1 MIAIIFIHILTLS
14 SAVKRSP
21 DTHRIGPLIIYTNRK
36 MDTGKVD
43 VTIIGAGL
51 TGLTAAYYLKKD
63 GCKVILIEKNSR
75 TGGVIDTVKE
85 DGFVIETGPNTGVLS
100 HPEVAELFEDLSD
113 GCTLETANPESKRR
127 LIWKSGSWHAL
138 PDGLVKAIK
147 TPLFSFG
154 DKFRILGEPFRRKG
168 TNPFE
173 TLEELVLRR
182 MGRSYLDY
190 AVDPFISGIYA
201 GNPSYLVTRFALPK
215 LYSLEQNYGSFI
227 KGAIKKGFEP
237 VEPRMKKAT
246 KEVFSAGNG
255 LSTLVSALEVSIGK
269 ENIILNSKNTSVSLS
284 GNKYIVS
291 TTAVNEA
298 AYFESEYVITT
309 VDAGALEP
317 LLPFIS
323 PEELSAIT
331 NLEYAK
337 VVQVV
342 LAYKDWQGIDLNAF
356 GGLVPTRENRR
367 ILGVLFTS
375 SFFKNRAPEE
385 GALLSVFLGG
395 TKRPGYI
402 DLSDDEIKKIVF
414 EEVSEMFKLSTP
426 QPDICRI
433 FRYQKAIP
441 QYGKTSEKRLEA
453 ISGLQ
458 DKYPGLI
465 LAGGIRD
472 GIGMAD
478 RIKQAC
484 LIASEISVSKSAS
497 ETGYY

>member
-1 MIAIIFIHILTLS
+1 MVRIVTSAQSPNGCGGFLIYKYTLS
-14 SAVKRSP
+14 NVIHNNDQMSKADIV
-21 DTHRIGPLIIYTNRK
+21 
-36 MDTGKVD
+36 
-43 VTIIGAGL
+43 IIGAGL
-51 TGLTAAYYLKKD
+51 TGLTAAYYLKKN
-63 GCKVILIEKNSR
+63 GYKVILIEKNNR
-75 TGGVIDTVKE
+75 TGGVIDTVNE

-100 HPEVAELFEDLSD
+100 HPEVAELFEDLS
-113 GCTLETANPESKRR
+113 GKCTLETANPESKRR
-127 LIWKSGSWHAL
+127 LIWKSGEWHAL
-138 PDGLVKAIK
+138 PDGLGKAIK
-147 TPLFSFG
+147 TPLFSLG

-215 LYSLEQNYGSFI
+215 LYALEQNYGSFI
-227 KGAIKKGFEP
+227 KGAIRKGFEP
-237 VEPRMKKAT
+237 VDPRMKKAT
-246 KEVFSAGNG
+246 KEVFSAENG
-255 LSTLVSALEVSIGK
+255 LHSLITALEDSIGK
-269 ENIILNSKNTSVSLS
+269 ENILLNAKDTVIGMSGDKYSVIYSL
-284 GNKYIVS
+284 GEGTKAIE
-291 TTAVNEA
+291 TEH
-298 AYFESEYVITT
+298 VITT
-309 VDAGALEP
+309 VDAGALES

-323 PEELSAIT
+323 REDLSAIT

-342 LAYKDWQGIDLNAF
+342 LAYKEWEGIELNAF

-375 SFFKNRAPEE
+375 SFFKNRAPEK

-402 DLSDDEIKKIVF
+402 DLSDAEIKKIVF
-414 EEVSEMFKLSTP
+414 EEVSGMFKISDP
-426 QPDICRI
+426 KPHICRI
-433 FRYQKAIP
+433 FRYHRAIP
-441 QYGKTSEKRLEA
+441 QYGKTSEERLKA
-453 ISGLQ
+453 IKEIQ
-458 DKYPGLI
+458 EKYPGLI

-484 LIASEISVSKSAS
+484 LIASEISVSKSVS
-497 ETGYY
+497 ETSDY

>member
-1 MIAIIFIHILTLS
+1 M
-14 SAVKRSP
+14 
-21 DTHRIGPLIIYTNRK
+21 TNMSK
-36 MDTGKVD
+36 TDIV
-43 VTIIGAGL
+43 IIGAGL
-51 TGLTAAYYLKKD
+51 TGLTAAYYLKKN
-63 GCKVILIEKNSR
+63 GYNVILIEKNSK

-113 GCTLETANPESKRR
+113 KCTLETANPESKRR

-138 PDGLVKAIK
+138 PDGLGKAIK
-147 TPLFSFG
+147 TPLFSLG

-215 LYSLEQNYGSFI
+215 LYALEQNYGSFI

-246 KEVFSAGNG
+246 KEVFSAENG
-255 LSTLVSALEVSIGK
+255 LSSLVSALEDATGK
-269 ENIILNSKNTSVSLS
+269 ENIILNAKDTVIGLS
-284 GNKYIVS
+284 GDKYTVS
-291 TTAVNEA
+291 TSTGEGEK
-298 AYFESEYVITT
+298 YFESDYVITT

-317 LLPFIS
+317 LLSFIT

-342 LAYKDWQGIDLNAF
+342 LAYREWQGIKLNAF

-375 SFFKNRAPEE
+375 SFFKSRAPEK

-395 TKRPGYI
+395 TKRPGYV

-414 EEVSEMFKLSTP
+414 EEVSEGCLSSQTLSRISFAFSGTGGPFRNTEKLL
-426 QPDICRI
+426 
-433 FRYQKAIP
+433 K
-441 QYGKTSEKRLEA
+441 K
-453 ISGLQ
+453 GLR
-458 DKYPGLI
+458 P
-465 LAGGIRD
+465 
-472 GIGMAD
+472 
-478 RIKQAC
+478 
-484 LIASEISVSKSAS
+484 
-497 ETGYY
+497 

>member
-1 MIAIIFIHILTLS
+1 
-14 SAVKRSP
+14 
-21 DTHRIGPLIIYTNRK
+21 

-51 TGLTAAYYLKKD
+51 TGLTAAYYLRKN

-100 HPEVAELFEDLSD
+100 HPEVAELFEDLYD
-113 GCTLETANPESKRR
+113 KCTLETANPESKRR

-138 PDGLVKAIK
+138 PDGLGKAIK
-147 TPLFSFG
+147 TPLFSPG
-154 DKFRILGEPFRRKG
+154 DKLRILGEPFRRKG

-215 LYSLEQNYGSFI
+215 LYALEQNYGSFI

-246 KEVFSAGNG
+246 KEVFSAENG
-255 LSTLVSALEVSIGK
+255 LSSLVSALDVAIGK
-269 ENIILNSKNTSVSLS
+269 DNIILNAKNTSVSLS
-284 GNKYIVS
+284 GDKYIVS
-291 TTAVNEA
+291 TSTGEDEK
-298 AYFESEYVITT
+298 YFESDYVITT

-317 LLPFIS
+317 LLPFIA
-323 PEELSAIT
+323 PEEVSAIT
-331 NLEYAK
+331 NLEYAR

-342 LAYKDWQGIDLNAF
+342 LAYKEWQGIELNAF

-375 SFFKNRAPEE
+375 SFFKNRAPEQ

-395 TKRPGYI
+395 TKRPGSV
-402 DLSDDEIKKIVF
+402 DLSDDEIKKIVY
-414 EEVSEMFKLSTP
+414 EEVSEMFKLSRP
-426 QPDICRI
+426 EPDILRI
-433 FRYQKAIP
+433 FRYQRAIP
-441 QYGKTSEKRLEA
+441 QYGKSSEERLNA
-453 ISGLQ
+453 ITGIQ
-458 DKYPGLI
+458 NRYPGLI

-484 LIASEISVSKSAS
+484 LIASEISVNKGVS
-497 ETGYY
+497 ETSDY

>member
-1 MIAIIFIHILTLS
+1 M
-14 SAVKRSP
+14 
-21 DTHRIGPLIIYTNRK
+21 TNMSK
-36 MDTGKVD
+36 TDIV
-43 VTIIGAGL
+43 IIGAGL
-51 TGLTAAYYLKKD
+51 TGLTAAYYLKKN
-63 GCKVILIEKNSR
+63 GYNVILIEKNSK

-113 GCTLETANPESKRR
+113 KCTLETANPESKRR

-138 PDGLVKAIK
+138 PDGLGKAIK
-147 TPLFSFG
+147 TPLFSLG

-215 LYSLEQNYGSFI
+215 LYALEQNYGSFI

-246 KEVFSAGNG
+246 KEVFSAENG
-255 LSTLVSALEVSIGK
+255 LSSLVGALEDATGK
-269 ENIILNSKNTSVSLS
+269 ENIILNAKDTVIGLS
-284 GNKYIVS
+284 GDKYTVS
-291 TTAVNEA
+291 TSTGEGEK
-298 AYFESEYVITT
+298 YFESDYVITT

-317 LLPFIS
+317 LLSFIT

-342 LAYKDWQGIDLNAF
+342 LAYREWQGIELNAF

-375 SFFKNRAPEE
+375 SFFKNRAPEK

-395 TKRPGYI
+395 TKRPGYV

-414 EEVSEMFKLSTP
+414 EEVSEMFKLSNP
-426 QPDICRI
+426 QPDILRI
-433 FRYQKAIP
+433 FRYRRAIP
-441 QYGKTSEKRLEA
+441 QYGKTSEERLKA
-453 ISGLQ
+453 ITGIQ
-458 DKYPGLI
+458 NRYPGLI

-478 RIKQAC
+478 RIKQAS
-484 LIASEISVSKSAS
+484 LIASEISVSKNAS
-497 ETGYY
+497 EIGYY

>member
-1 MIAIIFIHILTLS
+1 
-14 SAVKRSP
+14 
-21 DTHRIGPLIIYTNRK
+21 

-51 TGLTAAYYLKKD
+51 TGLTAAYYLKKN
-63 GCKVILIEKNSR
+63 GCKVILIEKNSKA
-75 TGGVIDTVKE
+75 GGVIDTVKE

-100 HPEVAELFEDLSD
+100 HPEVAELFEDLS
-113 GCTLETANPESKRR
+113 GKCALETANPESKRR
-127 LIWKSGSWHAL
+127 LIWKSGNWHAL
-138 PDGLVKAIK
+138 PDSLGKAIK
-147 TPLFSFG
+147 TPLFSLG

-215 LYSLEQNYGSFI
+215 LYALEQNYGSFI

-255 LSTLVSALEVSIGK
+255 LRSLVGALEAEIGK
-269 ENIILNSKNTSVSLS
+269 ENILLNSKNTSVGLS

-291 TTAVNEA
+291 TTVGEEP

-309 VDAGALEP
+309 VDAGALDP

-331 NLEYAK
+331 SLEYAK

-342 LAYKDWQGIDLNAF
+342 LAYKEWKGIELNAF

-395 TKRPGYI
+395 TKRPGYV
-402 DLSDDEIKKIVF
+402 DLSDDEIKQIVF
-414 EEVSEMFKLSTP
+414 EEISEMFKLSGP
-426 QPDICRI
+426 QPDIFRI
-433 FRYQKAIP
+433 FRYQRAIP
-441 QYGKTSEKRLEA
+441 QYGKTSEERLKA
-453 ISGLQ
+453 ITAIQ

-478 RIKQAC
+478 RIKQAR
-484 LIASEISVSKSAS
+484 LIASEISLRKSAT
-497 ETGYY
+497 ETGNY